1 MRGPLSRHRGA
12 PGEKNRPR
20 FPYHGRRDPPQGTS
34 MNQSDRTSSQTPPL
48 TTRLRTGARMLIGL
62 ARPPAQYGISH
73 PKSGRTWLR
82 AMVGRVLCNRTGLPD
97 SDLLHTR
104 KLTAAAGVPVLKWH
118 HGGASLKSPCPRH
131 DELVF
136 DRRFE
141 GKSIIFVM
149 RDPRDTLV
157 SSYFQAAKRS
167 QSIDGPVGEIG
178 EFVRSS
184 ERGILKWIA
193 FHNLWHDNLA
203 KLRSFHLVRYEAM
216 HADPQGT
223 LRGVLEAM
231 GLPDVTDAEL
241 ANAIEFARFDNLK
254 RLESSGRLQDSAL
267 KPKDAADPD
276 SFKVRKGQVGGYR
289 ESLGEADIAFIEET
303 LRSYP
308 CPLYLENYPQP

>member
-1 MRGPLSRHRGA
+1 MNPNDRN
-12 PGEKNRPR
+12 PGRSP
-20 FPYHGRRDPPQGTS
+20 S
-34 MNQSDRTSSQTPPL
+34 L
-48 TTRLRTGARMLIGL
+48 AARLQMGARMLIGA

-82 AMVGRVLCNRTGLPD
+82 AMVGRVLCGRTGLPE
-97 SDLLHTR
+97 SDLLNTR
-104 KLTAAAGVPVLKWH
+104 KLTAAAGMPVLKWH

-136 DRRFE
+136 DGRFT
-141 GKSIIFVM
+141 GKGIIFVM

-157 SSYFQAAKRS
+157 SSYFQAVKRS
-167 QSIDGPVGEIG
+167 ESITGTVGEIG

-193 FHNLWHDNLA
+193 FHNLWHENMS
-203 KLRSFHLVRYEAM
+203 KLRSFHLVRYESM
-216 HADPQGT
+216 HAEPVAT

-231 GLPDVTDAEL
+231 GLPGVSDEEVTS
-241 ANAIEFARFDNLK
+241 AIEFGRFENLK
-254 RLESSGRLQDSAL
+254 RLESSGRLRDSAL
-267 KPKDAADPD
+267 KPKDASDPD

-289 ESLGEADIAFIEET
+289 ESLGAEDIAYIEDT

-308 CPLYLENYPQP
+308 CPLYLENYPRP